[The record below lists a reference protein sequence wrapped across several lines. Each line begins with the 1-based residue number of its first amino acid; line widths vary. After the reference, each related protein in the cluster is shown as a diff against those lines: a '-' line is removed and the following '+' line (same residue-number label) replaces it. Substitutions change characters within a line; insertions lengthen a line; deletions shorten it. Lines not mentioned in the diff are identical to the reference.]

1 MARISLTEQYQ
12 NKDVI
17 TQIYELKDTVVG
29 YDEKIETADQKA
41 SQAST
46 DAQLSKQ
53 MAQEAIANTNTFD
66 TRINNAVN
74 NANDALTQ
82 VQTAQA
88 GVNASLTDA
97 EVRTTSTSA
106 PLWQKQNNNVEKGT
120 AIPMASATQAG
131 LMNSQTYTSLTSM
144 EARVSALEG
153 KQSIVYVTFASDNPS
168 QSEITAVF
176 TSQASRSPVKGD
188 IASDIARS
196 LIYQYDGLQWI
207 KTQSVAAQ
215 WTNDSAGLI
224 KGTPAGGEAGTIF
237 AETDGTGSVNGWDAL
252 STKVDNTYAQVQ
264 NNTSNISVNANAIA
278 TANTKIQENTTAI
291 TTLSSQTTT
300 SLNTKQATLRTA
312 TVVLTTGGWSSLTQ
326 TVSCSV
332 VTAGNIV
339 WVAPSDNIQAYGE
352 AGVYASAQGTGTIT
366 FKCSETPTVA
376 FTVAIVTADI

>member
-29 YDEKIETADQKA
+29 YDEKIENADQKA

-53 MAQEAIANTNTFD
+53 LAQEAIANTNTFD
-66 TRINNAVN
+66 ARI
-74 NANDALTQ
+74 TQ
-82 VQTAQA
+82 AQQDSTLAMTQAEEAQA
-88 GVNASLTDA
+88 DADSALSDA
-97 EVRTTSTSA
+97 EVRTTATA
-106 PLWQKQNNNVEKGT
+106 GTLWQKQVNNVEKGT
-120 AIPMASATQAG
+120 SIPMASSTQAG
-131 LMNSQTYTSLTSM
+131 LMNAQTYASLTSM
-144 EARVSALEG
+144 DARLSALEG
-153 KQSIVYVTFASDNPS
+153 KQSIVYVTFASNNPS

-176 TSQASRSPVKGD
+176 TSTASRSPVKGD
-188 IASDIARS
+188 IASDIARA
-196 LIYQYDGLQWI
+196 LIYQYDGVQWI

-224 KGTPAGGEAGTIF
+224 KGTPASGDAGTIF

-278 TANTKIQENTTAI
+278 TANNKINENTSAI
-291 TTLSSQTTT
+291 STLSSQTKA

-312 TVVLTTGGWSSLTQ
+312 TVVLTTGEWSGLTQ

-332 VTAGNIV
+332 VTANNIV
-339 WVAPSDNIQAYGE
+339 WVAPSDNIQKYGE
-352 AGVYASAQGTGTIT
+352 AGVYASAQDNGTIT
-366 FKCSETPTVA
+366 FKCAETPTVS
-376 FTVAIVTADI
+376 FTVAIVSADI

>member
-88 GVNASLTDA
+88 GVNVSLTEA
-97 EVRTTSTSA
+97 EVRTTSTA
-106 PLWQKQNNNVEKGT
+106 GTLWQKQNNNVEKGT

-131 LMNSQTYTSLTSM
+131 LMNSQTYTTLTSM
-144 EARVSALEG
+144 EARLSALEG
-153 KQSIVYVTFASDNPS
+153 KQSIVYVTFTSDNPS

-224 KGTPAGGEAGTIF
+224 KGTPASGQAGTIF

-312 TVVLTTGGWSSLTQ
+312 TVVLTTGGWSGLTQ

-332 VTAGNIV
+332 VTANNIV

-352 AGVYASAQGTGTIT
+352 AGVYASAQGSGTIT

-376 FTVAIVTADI
+376 FTVAIVSADI

>member
-88 GVNASLTDA
+88 GVNVSLTDA
-97 EVRTTSTSA
+97 EVRTTSTSGT
-106 PLWQKQNNNVEKGT
+106 LWQKQNNNVEKGT

-131 LMNSQTYTSLTSM
+131 LMNSQTYTTLTSM
-144 EARVSALEG
+144 EARLSALEG
-153 KQSIVYVTFASDNPS
+153 KQSIVYVTFTSDNPS

-224 KGTPAGGEAGTIF
+224 KGTPASGQAGTIF

-312 TVVLTTGGWSSLTQ
+312 TVVLTTGGWSGLTQ

-332 VTAGNIV
+332 VTANNIV

-376 FTVAIVTADI
+376 FTVAIVSADI